1 MLKRNMIKDLT
12 VGDSRKTL
20 WLYCLPLLGSV
31 FFQQLYNLA
40 DTVIAGKFIGELALA
55 SVGNASEITLFYL
68 AFAMGCNIGCSVIT
82 SQLFGAKNYSGVK
95 SAVST
100 SIISFTVLCLILMLF
115 GFTCSR
121 PILTLIN
128 TPDSI
133 MESSMLYLNIYTSGL
148 IFIFLYNISNGI
160 FSALGDTLTPFIFL
174 VFSSVSNI
182 FVDILFVTTFNMG
195 IAGVAW
201 ATFICQGLS
210 CVLSLLVLFIRLKK
224 IKVDEK
230 IKIFSFPLFKK
241 LCVVAIPSIIQQSCI
256 SIGNI
261 VIQGV
266 INIFGEFV
274 IAGYTAAIKL
284 VNIATN
290 TFMAMASGVSAF
302 VSQNIGAKK
311 LEKVKDAFKYGNVLN
326 FILAIILF
334 LIYFIFARE
343 VIGIFLD
350 SNASEETYKTG
361 ITMMRIISPFF
372 LIICIKITA
381 DGILRGAGAMKLFMT
396 TTFSDLLARVIFVYI
411 FAYKVSI
418 DAIWFSW
425 AIGWGIG
432 TAFGL
437 VFYYTG
443 MWKKNIIR
451 LDNIEN

>member
-1 MLKRNMIKDLT
+1 MIKDLT

-174 VFSSVSNI
+174 VLSSVSNI

>member
-1 MLKRNMIKDLT
+1 MIKDLT

-133 MESSMLYLNIYTSGL
+133 MENSMLYLNIYTSGL

-174 VFSSVSNI
+174 VLSSVSNI

-241 LCVVAIPSIIQQSCI
+241 LCIVAIPSIIQQSCI

-372 LIICIKITA
+372 LIICIKITT

-432 TAFGL
+432 TVFGL

-451 LDNIEN
+451 LDNIKN